1 MTTKEPDITINGVP
15 CTSAMAATIRVA
27 VENFASDLREDG
39 LGEDETGRAITKGY
53 LARID
58 EIRGLIF
65 KDGL

>member
-1 MTTKEPDITINGVP
+1 MPTDREPTITINGVP
-15 CTSAMAATIRVA
+15 LVDGQAMTVRVA
-27 VENFASDLREDG
+27 IESFASHLHEDG

-65 KDGL
+65 R